1 MLTKRIRKSH
11 KKGYSHREIGGCTFH
26 SWCVIMNS
34 TNRDLWG
41 RCMELQK
48 INQDNRERI
57 NQFII
62 HQWFTMQMVV
72 HGESINLGE
81 ADGWYACDNNEIIG
95 LVTYHIAGNEMEILS
110 LDSLIENKGTGT
122 ALLHQALLDAKNAGL
137 TRVRLITTNDNLH
150 ALRYYQKRGFDIIG
164 FNYNALDE
172 ARKIKP
178 EIPLTGMDGIPLKH
192 EIELELLL

>member
-1 MLTKRIRKSH
+1 
-11 KKGYSHREIGGCTFH
+11 
-26 SWCVIMNS
+26 
-34 TNRDLWG
+34 
-41 RCMELQK
+41 MELQK

>member
-1 MLTKRIRKSH
+1 MEI
-11 KKGYSHREIGGCTFH
+11 KKIDR
-26 SWCVIMNS
+26 
-34 TNRDLWG
+34 
-41 RCMELQK
+41 
-48 INQDNRERI
+48 DNRERI
-57 NQFII
+57 NDFII
-62 HQWFTMQMVV
+62 RQWFSLQMVV
-72 HGESINLGE
+72 HGESIDLGKAE
-81 ADGWYACDNNEIIG
+81 GWYACEDNEIIG
-95 LVTYHIAGNEMEILS
+95 LVTYRITGNEMEILS

-122 ALLHQALLDAKNAGL
+122 ALLYQALLDAKNAGL

>member
-1 MLTKRIRKSH
+1 
-11 KKGYSHREIGGCTFH
+11 
-26 SWCVIMNS
+26 
-34 TNRDLWG
+34 
-41 RCMELQK
+41 MELQK

-122 ALLHQALLDAKNAGL
+122 ALLHQALLDAKNVGL